1 MRILLGQ
8 SDRCPSGP
16 YRRLLPAVDELMGGG
31 LTTMEKAHV
40 VTYRGEKLASVGVLT
55 HPSRSSLF
63 RFGQSPT
70 RG

>member
-40 VTYRGEKLASVGVLT
+40 VTYRGE
-55 HPSRSSLF
+55 
-63 RFGQSPT
+63 
-70 RG
+70 